1 MPPVRK
7 LSPVLLTLTI
17 AALVA
22 AVVAVPAAPAP
33 LVQSGDPCAAM
44 ANASVQ
50 CGPGNGR
57 QTVGGGEK
65 VSHKGWPRIT
75 GVLAK
80 VLDSSS
86 RRLVGGAANDE
97 LLGHHG
103 SDTLVGGAGSDV
115 LWGDWDPADNNST
128 QRDVIRGGAG
138 NDFIYPSHGRTTV
151 TAGPGNDTIR
161 AFYGRGTI
169 DCGAGTRDLA
179 QIRENGAF
187 KTRNCEL
194 IRHFCQFGSKPN
206 GDCKKPGETLAARTG
221 RAARAGAAARSAR
234 RAG

>member
-1 MPPVRK
+1 MSPVRRV
-7 LSPVLLTLTI
+7 SPVLLALTI

-22 AVVAVPAAPAP
+22 AVTAGPAAPAP
-33 LVQSGDPCAAM
+33 PAQSGDPCAAM
-44 ANASVQ
+44 ANESVQ

-57 QTVGGGEK
+57 QTIGGGEK

-86 RRLVGGAANDE
+86 RTLVGGAGNDE

-103 SDTLVGGAGSDV
+103 SDTLVGNAGKDV
-115 LWGDWDPADNNST
+115 LWGDWDPDNNNSS

-138 NDFIYPSHGRTTV
+138 NDFIYPSHGRSTID
-151 TAGPGNDTIR
+151 AGPGNDTIR

-169 DCGAGTRDLA
+169 DCGAGTKDLA

-194 IRHFCQFGSKPN
+194 IRHFCQFGSRPN
-206 GDCKKPGETLAARTG
+206 GDCKKPGETLAAR
-221 RAARAGAAARSAR
+221 AARRER
-234 RAG
+234 

>member
-1 MPPVRK
+1 
-7 LSPVLLTLTI
+7 
-17 AALVA
+17 
-22 AVVAVPAAPAP
+22 
-33 LVQSGDPCAAM
+33 M

-86 RRLVGGAANDE
+86 RTLVGGAGNDE

-103 SDTLVGGAGSDV
+103 SDTLVGNAGKDV
-115 LWGDWDPADNNST
+115 LWGDWDPDNNNSS

-138 NDFIYPSHGRTTV
+138 NDFIYPSHGRSTIA
-151 TAGPGNDTIR
+151 AGPGNDTIR

-169 DCGAGTRDLA
+169 DCGAGTKDLA

-194 IRHFCQFGSKPN
+194 IRHFCQFGSRPN
-206 GDCKKPGETLAARTG
+206 GDCKQPGETLAAR
-221 RAARAGAAARSAR
+221 AARRSR
-234 RAG
+234 

>member
-1 MPPVRK
+1 MHPVRR
-7 LSPVLLTLTI
+7 LFPFVLTLAI
-17 AALVA
+17 AAA
-22 AVVAVPAAPAP
+22 AAALAAVPAAPAP
-33 LVQSGDPCAAM
+33 PAQSGGDPCAAM
-44 ANASVQ
+44 RDDSVQ

-57 QTVGGGEK
+57 QTVGGGDK

-86 RRLVGGAANDE
+86 RKLVGAEGNDE

-115 LWGDWDPADNNST
+115 LWGDWDPADNNSS

-151 TAGPGNDTIR
+151 IAGPGNDTIR

-206 GDCKKPGETLAARTG
+206 GDCRKPGETLAAR
-221 RAARAGAAARSAR
+221 AAR
-234 RAG
+234 RAR